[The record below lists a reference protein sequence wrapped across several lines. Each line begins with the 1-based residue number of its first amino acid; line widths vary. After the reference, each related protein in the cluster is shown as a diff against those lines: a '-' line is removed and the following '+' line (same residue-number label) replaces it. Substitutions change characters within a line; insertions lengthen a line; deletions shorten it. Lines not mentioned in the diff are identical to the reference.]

1 MKNVK
6 RSIASGSTLRLLL
19 LLGCSIFGAELFSH
33 VIIHGMLPEVDWIEG
48 AGDATLLLALLF
60 PSIYF
65 LVYRPLKANNAAL
78 SASKSKTERLS
89 HLYSALSECN
99 KAIVRCVGEEELF
112 LQICR
117 AAVQF
122 GGMKVAWIGIVDNES
137 LLVRPAASF
146 GDDNGFVREFNIS
159 VDASSP
165 FGGGPTGKAIR
176 ENRPYWSQDIRIAP
190 EAAPWR
196 DLIFRY
202 NLVSVAS
209 LPLHRNG
216 VVIGAFLLYTEEVN
230 SFDEQARGLLTD
242 MASDISF
249 ALDNFAIESQRKQAE
264 VALKEKSVQLADIIS
279 FLPDA
284 TMAIDAEKRIII
296 WNRAIEKMTGIPAAE
311 MLGKGD
317 YAYTIPFYGEARP
330 HLMDLVFLD
339 SGEIAARYPAITH
352 EGNSI
357 TAEAYCN
364 ALYNNQGAWVFAKA
378 SPLHNHAGKVI
389 GAIEIVR
396 DINERKQAE
405 HELKRSHQELHKL
418 SRAASE
424 ALEDERRRTARELH
438 DELGQTLTV
447 LKLDLG
453 ALRSSL
459 PPNEPDLDRRVEET
473 QAKLDIM
480 VAATRRIAANLR
492 PMILDDLG
500 LAAALDWLTQN
511 FSNHTGIATDLAM
524 DDRLAQ
530 APEPIAS
537 TLYRIVQE
545 SLTNVTKYAQAT
557 KVGISLECD
566 GNWILLRVGDNG
578 RGIDVADQNKPG
590 HFGLLGIRERVLLL
604 SGEFTVTGKPG
615 RGTELLVRIPLA
627 VAEEPDGGYRKS
639 YNL

>member
-6 RSIASGSTLRLLL
+6 LSIASESTLRLLL

-33 VIIHGMLPEVDWIEG
+33 VIIHGMPPEVEWIEG

-65 LVYRPLKANNAAL
+65 LVYRPLKANNVAL

-122 GGMKVAWIGIVDNES
+122 GGMKVAWIGVVDNES
-137 LLVRPAASF
+137 QLVHPAASF
-146 GDDNGFVREFNIS
+146 GDDNGFVREVNIS
-159 VDASSP
+159 ADANSP
-165 FGGGPTGKAIR
+165 FGEGPTGKAIR

-196 DLIFRY
+196 DLVFRY

-216 VVIGAFLLYTEEVN
+216 VVIGAFLLYSEEAN
-230 SFDEQARGLLTD
+230 AFDEKERDLLIE

-249 ALDNFAIESQRKQAE
+249 ALDNFAHESQRKQAE
-264 VALKEKSVQLADIIS
+264 NALQEKQAQLTDIIT

-284 TMAIDAEKRIII
+284 TLAIDAEKRIII
-296 WNRAIEKMTGIPAAE
+296 WNRAIEKMTGVPASE

-317 YAYTIPFYGEARP
+317 HACIIPFYGEARS
-330 HLMDLVFLD
+330 HLADLVFLD
-339 SGEIAARYPAITH
+339 SSEITARYPTIKR
-352 EGNSI
+352 EDGSI
-357 TAEAYCN
+357 TAEVFCN
-364 ALYNNQGAWVFAKA
+364 ALYNNKGAWVFAKA
-378 SPLHNHAGKVI
+378 SPLHDHAGKVI
-389 GAIEIVR
+389 GAIEIIR
-396 DINERKQAE
+396 DITGRKQAE
-405 HELKRSHQELHKL
+405 QELNRSHLELRAL

-447 LKLDLG
+447 LKLDLE
-453 ALRSSL
+453 ALRSRL
-459 PPNEPDLDRRVEET
+459 PPDEPDLDRRAAET
-473 QAKLDIM
+473 QARLDIM

-511 FSNHTGIATDLAM
+511 FSNHTGIATDLAI

-530 APEPIAS
+530 VPEPIAS
-537 TLYRIVQE
+537 ALYRIVQE

-557 KVGISLECD
+557 RVGISLECD

-578 RGIDVADQNKPG
+578 RGIDMADQNKPG
-590 HFGLLGIRERVLLL
+590 HFGLLGIRERALLL
-604 SGEFTVTGKPG
+604 SGEFTVAGKPG